1 MTLLDRINEASAAA
15 RHWLQYTSMQMG
27 VAFSAFLAWIAAYPD
42 QWQQLVSHLPEQV
55 RPVVIA
61 AVSLAAIIWARTRH
75 QPGIKPKGGTDGQ

>member
-1 MTLLDRINEASAAA
+1 MSLLDRINAASAAA

-42 QWQQLVSHLPEQV
+42 QWQQLVAHLPEPV

-61 AVSLAAIIWARTRH
+61 AVSLAAIIWARTRQ
-75 QPGIKPKGGTDGQ
+75 QPGIKPKGTADGH